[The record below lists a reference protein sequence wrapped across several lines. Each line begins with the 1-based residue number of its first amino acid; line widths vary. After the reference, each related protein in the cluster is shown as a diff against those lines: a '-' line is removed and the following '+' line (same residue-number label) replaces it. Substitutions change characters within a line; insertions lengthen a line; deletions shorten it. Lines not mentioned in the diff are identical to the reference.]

1 MKRDLPLVPP
11 RKVIP
16 VIFVPGIMGSNLKTK
31 TAQEGTARAAYAKSK
46 QEYTPKSWRPDDG
59 FSLYRRNRNYP
70 PALRQVILNKDNVE
84 VDDEGAVD
92 VTGLNLSEREAKERG
107 WGEKKDGRGCFQQDL
122 AIAQGVLAK
131 PAQRGARRKPRAFLG
146 GHSRT
151 AHKRAVRLCPP
162 RNLDQDAAGC
172 PFYPRFS
179 PWIPG

>member
-1 MKRDLPLVPP
+1 MKRDLHLVPP

-46 QEYTPKSWRPDDG
+46 QEYTPKSWRPDNG

-70 PALRQVILNKDNVE
+70 PALRQVILNQDNVE

-107 WGEKKDGRGCFQQDL
+107 WGEVMWDDAYGQIIRGMEQDL
-122 AIAQGVLAK
+122 ARFIY
-131 PAQRGARRKPRAFLG
+131 
-146 GHSRT
+146 
-151 AHKRAVRLCPP
+151 PP
-162 RNLDQDAAGC
+162 DI
-172 PFYPRFS
+172 S
-179 PWIPG
+179 